1 MLKSIKIKNMR
12 LFESLEIDEFR
23 KFNLVVG
30 GANSGK
36 TSLLESIFLLLGS
49 TNPLLAVKVNSFRDL
64 HGMAWSTLFRDLD
77 TQRRIYISGVLLS
90 KQCQESRELELTPS
104 LASKIAAERANGLGE
119 ADSREEHPSRRPS
132 VEGVKY
138 HCTLT
143 SEGAESK
150 SYDLEVSEGVA
161 GEPKWT
167 QPTGYKENIPGVFL
181 CAYNIR
187 GSIEERF
194 GQLVVNKEVDEVL
207 EVIQSLDPRIKG
219 LHLAGDQLWCDVN
232 LPVLVPVKLWGGGLH
247 NVLAI
252 MLALHYAKGGVLLI
266 DEIEN
271 GLHYSGMGLL
281 WRAIREAARKFD
293 VQVIATTHSYECVQ
307 AFSGTSKE
315 ELALQDDF
323 ALFRL
328 ERDGRQTVP
337 VPINMD
343 ALETAIESNWEVR

>member
-1 MLKSIKIKNMR
+1 MIKSISIKNMR
-12 LFESLEIDEFR
+12 QFKSFAIDEFKR
-23 KFNLVVG
+23 FNLIVG

-36 TSLLESIFLLLGS
+36 TSLLESAFLLLGP

-77 TQRRIYISGVLLS
+77 TQRRIRISGELIS
-90 KQCQESRELELTPS
+90 KQGQESRELELTPS
-104 LASKIAAERANGLGE
+104 LASKKDPEGANGLEE
-119 ADSREEHPSRRPS
+119 ADSREGSHSRRTS

-138 HCTLT
+138 HCTIT
-143 SEGAESK
+143 SKGAEPK
-150 SYDLEVSEGVA
+150 SYNLEVSEGVA

-187 GSIEERF
+187 GGIVERF

-232 LPVLVPVKLWGGGLH
+232 LPRLVQVQLWGSGLH

-252 MLALHYAKGGVLLI
+252 MLALHYTKGGVLLI

-293 VQVIATTHSYECVQ
+293 VQVIATTHSNECVQ
-307 AFSGTSKE
+307 AFNRTSKE
-315 ELALQDDF
+315 ELALQNDF
-323 ALFRL
+323 SLFRL
-328 ERDGRQTVP
+328 ERDERQTVP
-337 VPINMD
+337 VSINMD
-343 ALETAIESNWEVR
+343 ALETALESHWEIR